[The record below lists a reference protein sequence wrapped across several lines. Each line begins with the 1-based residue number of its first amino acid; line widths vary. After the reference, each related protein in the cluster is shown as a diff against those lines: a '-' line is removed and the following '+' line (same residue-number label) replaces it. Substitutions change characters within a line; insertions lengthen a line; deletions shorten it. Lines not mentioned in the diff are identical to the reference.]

1 MLRFAPALFICA
13 LASPLQAETLTD
25 VQVLALSS
33 QLYFEGVARSDA
45 LLVLAAARLRKP
57 IGFRVADRVS
67 AQTLAGV
74 HQPLGWHEMLAEA
87 LVLSDN
93 DAVMDG
99 LIADL
104 DAEGTKGMASGPFY
118 NIASLSV
125 GATESYPAAEFRGGE
140 LAEAYVEAGA
150 DIDLNIAVYDAAGNV
165 VCEDHD
171 PSPIAYCAWRP
182 AETGPYV
189 LKVENLGPDS
199 ATYALMT
206 N

>member
-1 MLRFAPALFICA
+1 MLRLAPALLVCA
-13 LASPLQAETLTD
+13 LTAPVQAEALTD
-25 VQVLALSS
+25 VQVLALST
-33 QLYFEGVARSDA
+33 QLYFEGVARGDA

-57 IGFRVADRVS
+57 VAFQAAEGAPDG
-67 AQTLAGV
+67 AP
-74 HQPLGWHEMLAEA
+74 QPLGWQEMLAEA
-87 LVLSDN
+87 LILSDN
-93 DAVMDG
+93 DAAVDG

-125 GATESYPAAEFRGGE
+125 GASESYPAAEFRGGE

-150 DIDLNIAVYDAAGNV
+150 ETDLNIAIYDAAGNV

-182 AETGPYV
+182 AETGAYV

>member
-1 MLRFAPALFICA
+1 MPRLAPALFVCA
-13 LASPLQAETLTD
+13 LAAPVQAEALTD
-25 VQVLALSS
+25 VQTLALST
-33 QLYFEGVARSDA
+33 QLYFEGVARGDA

-57 IGFRVADRVS
+57 IAFQAADP
-67 AQTLAGV
+67 ALAAGQ
-74 HQPLGWHEMLAEA
+74 QPLGWQEMLAEA

-93 DAVMDG
+93 DAAIDG

-125 GATESYPAAEFRGGE
+125 GASESYPAAEFRGGE

-150 DIDLNIAVYDAAGNV
+150 ETNLNIAIYDAAGNV

-182 AETGPYV
+182 AETGAYV